1 MGRTEGATIVER
13 SVEEVFDFVA
23 DELNETMYNP
33 LMVHAEKTTPGP
45 IGVGT
50 HWTATILARGRPLD
64 MDIEV
69 TEYDRPHRL
78 GSLTRMS
85 SADIDGLLTF
95 EPDPAGTR
103 LVWSWELRPKGAL
116 RLVAPLLAGAG
127 RQQEAELWG
136 ELKAYLESRQL
147 RPR

>member
-1 MGRTEGATIVER
+1 MGRIEGATIVER

-23 DELNETMYNP
+23 DELNEAKYNP
-33 LMVHAEKTTPGP
+33 LMVRTEKTTPGP

-50 HWTATILARGRPLD
+50 HWSATILARGRPLD

-78 GSLTRMS
+78 GSLTRMAA
-85 SADIDGLLTF
+85 ADVDGLLTF

-103 LVWSWELRPKGAL
+103 LVWSWELRPRGAL
-116 RLVAPLLAGAG
+116 RLVGPLLGVG
-127 RQQEAELWG
+127 RQQEAELWAD
-136 ELKAYLESRQL
+136 LKNYLESRAG
-147 RPR
+147 

>member
-1 MGRTEGATIVER
+1 MGRIEGATIVER

-23 DELNETMYNP
+23 DELNEAKYNP
-33 LMVHAEKTTPGP
+33 LMVRTEKTTPGP

-50 HWTATILARGRPLD
+50 HWSATILARGRPLD

-69 TEYDRPHRL
+69 TEYDRPRRL
-78 GSLTRMS
+78 GSLTRMAA
-85 SADIDGLLTF
+85 ADVDGLLTF

-116 RLVAPLLAGAG
+116 RLVGPLLGVG
-127 RQQEAELWG
+127 RQQEAELWAD
-136 ELKAYLESRQL
+136 LKNYLESRAG
-147 RPR
+147 

>member
-1 MGRTEGATIVER
+1 MGRIEGATIVER

-23 DELNETMYNP
+23 DELNESKYNP
-33 LMVHAEKTTPGP
+33 LMVRTEKATPGP

-50 HWTATILARGRPLD
+50 HWSATILARGRPVD

-69 TEYDRPHRL
+69 TEYDRPRRL
-78 GSLTRMS
+78 GSLTRMAA
-85 SADIDGLLTF
+85 ADVDGLLTF

-116 RLVAPLLAGAG
+116 RLVGPLLGVG
-127 RQQEAELWG
+127 RQQEAELWAD
-136 ELKAYLESRQL
+136 LKNYLESRAG
-147 RPR
+147 

>member
-1 MGRTEGATIVER
+1 MGRIQGTTIVER

-23 DELNETMYNP
+23 DELNESKYNP
-33 LMVHAEKTTPGP
+33 LMVRTEKATSGP

-50 HWTATILARGRPLD
+50 HWSATILARGRPVD

-78 GSLTRMS
+78 GSLTRMAA
-85 SADIDGLLTF
+85 ADVDGLLVF

-116 RLVAPLLAGAG
+116 RLVGPLLGVG
-127 RQQEAELWG
+127 RQQEAELWAD
-136 ELKAYLESRQL
+136 LKRYLESQGARM
-147 RPR
+147 